1 MRYVFGGLT
10 VSRINVS
17 TADRVGAQLV
27 DLHAA
32 SEEDQREVD
41 GVVEL
46 VDDGLEA
53 LGEIIQL
60 VGGEVLVDQEYEA
73 LGERLRRGR
82 EVLEERVLD
91 DYVDRSARE

>member
-1 MRYVFGGLT
+1 MGYVFGGLT
-10 VSRINVS
+10 ISRINVG

-41 GVVEL
+41 SVVEL
-46 VDDGLEA
+46 VDDGLET

-91 DYVDRSARE
+91 DYVARSAGE

>member
-1 MRYVFGGLT
+1 MGYVFGGLT
-10 VSRINVS
+10 ISRINVG
-17 TADRVGAQLV
+17 TADRIGAQLV

-41 GVVEL
+41 SVVEL
-46 VDDGLEA
+46 VDDGLET

-91 DYVDRSARE
+91 DYVDRSAGE

>member
-1 MRYVFGGLT
+1 MGYVFGGLT
-10 VSRINVS
+10 ISRINVG

-91 DYVDRSARE
+91 DYVDRSAGE

>member
-1 MRYVFGGLT
+1 MGYVFGGLT
-10 VSRINVS
+10 ISRINVG

-32 SEEDQREVD
+32 SEEDQREGD
-41 GVVEL
+41 RVVEL
-46 VDDGLEA
+46 VDDGLET

>member
-10 VSRINVS
+10 VSRINVG

-91 DYVDRSARE
+91 DYVDRSAGE

>member
-1 MRYVFGGLT
+1 MGYVFGGLT
-10 VSRINVS
+10 ISRINVG

-41 GVVEL
+41 SVVEL
-46 VDDGLEA
+46 VDDGLET

-91 DYVDRSARE
+91 DYVDRSAGE

>member
-1 MRYVFGGLT
+1 MGYVFGGLT
-10 VSRINVS
+10 ISRINVG

-41 GVVEL
+41 SVVEL
-46 VDDGLEA
+46 MDDGLET

-91 DYVDRSARE
+91 DYVDRSAGE

>member
-1 MRYVFGGLT
+1 MGYVFGGLT
-10 VSRINVS
+10 ISRINVG
-17 TADRVGAQLV
+17 TADRIGAQLV

-41 GVVEL
+41 SVAEL
-46 VDDGLEA
+46 VDDGLET

-91 DYVDRSARE
+91 DYVDRSAGE

>member
-1 MRYVFGGLT
+1 MGYVFGGLT
-10 VSRINVS
+10 ISRINVG
-17 TADRVGAQLV
+17 TADRVGTQLV

-41 GVVEL
+41 SVVEL
-46 VDDGLEA
+46 VDDGLET

-91 DYVDRSARE
+91 DYVDRSAGE